1 MKLKR
6 EKKSLQLLQISKTQM
21 KQMVDLHQPNLTSKE
36 TNIAKRMR
44 NYARRYNLCF
54 LELKFCPEQ

>member
-1 MKLKR
+1 
-6 EKKSLQLLQISKTQM
+6 
-21 KQMVDLHQPNLTSKE
+21 MVDLHQPNLTSKE

-54 LELKFCPEQ
+54 LELKFCPEQWLMTERRQSNKDFQANIEDK